1 MIQVLIIEDQTAIR
15 DMLGM
20 ILDSNPDY
28 SIVGAT
34 GSGQEAWELCQ
45 EKRPDLVILD
55 IMLPEMNGVEILRRL
70 HKHLPKTRTLVFSG
84 YQNVEL
90 VRATI
95 RAGAHGFV
103 EKTAS
108 LAELKNGISI
118 VANGGSYFGPS
129 AAELLRDQLMNPQGH
144 RGKSDVLTA
153 REREVLHLIADSF
166 STKQIAAKLGI
177 SAKTADNH
185 RTNLMRKL
193 DLHDV
198 ASLTRYAIQIGLVE
212 ERPDFTALGD
222 F

>member
-1 MIQVLIIEDQTAIR
+1 
-15 DMLGM
+15 MLSM
-20 ILDSNPDY
+20 ILNVEPDY
-28 SIVGAT
+28 TIVGTT
-34 GSGQEAWELCQ
+34 GNGHDAWALCQ

-70 HKHLPKTRTLVFSG
+70 HKHLPETRSLVFSG
-84 YQNVEL
+84 YQNAAL
-90 VRATI
+90 VKATI

-103 EKTAS
+103 EKTAP
-108 LAELKNGISI
+108 LAELKKGIEL
-118 VANGGSYFGPS
+118 VANGGSYFGP
-129 AAELLRDQLMNPQGH
+129 AAANLLRDEVMNPRES

-153 REREVLHLIADSF
+153 REREVLHLIAESY
-166 STKQIAAKLGI
+166 STKQVAAKLGV
-177 SAKTADNH
+177 SVKTADNH

-212 ERPDFTALGD
+212 EMRDFTALGD